1 MQKAMEI
8 NVKTQQKASEK
19 ILADTT
25 TSKSQKMKDLFD
37 LGFEVK
43 TISETMQVRYNFAYN
58 VISNY
63 VNMNK
68 IELVQTEKSGKKEQ
82 IIELHKAGKT
92 NKEIS
97 IELST
102 NYNYVFNVL
111 KTYKASLPKLVID
124 LTKINI
130 DKEVHAEDPAEDPA
144 EDQTEDQTEE
154 TK

>member
-1 MQKAMEI
+1 MQRAMEI
-8 NVKTQQKASEK
+8 NVKTQPKAAEK
-19 ILADTT
+19 VLADTT

-43 TISETMQVRYNFAYN
+43 TISETMGVRYNFAYN

-82 IIELHKAGKT
+82 IISMHQAGKT

-130 DKEVHAEDPAEDPA
+130 DPEVHAEDPGQGEVVQEEAE
-144 EDQTEDQTEE
+144 
-154 TK
+154 